1 MGKSCILLQFTDNK
15 FRYQHELTIGVEFG
29 AKTLEINGKNVK
41 IQIWDTAGQ
50 EAFQAITRTYYKG
63 AIGALLVYDITRRET
78 FTHVT
83 KWLDDVRT
91 NSSKN
96 VTVILI
102 GNKKDLEDKRQVSY
116 EEGEAFAKENGLM
129 FLETSAK
136 TAYNV
141 VEAFNLSAQCIL
153 NNIERTGI
161 DPTISSNINLNR
173 GMENVNQGGMNG
185 PNKNACC

>member
-1 MGKSCILLQFTDNK
+1 
-15 FRYQHELTIGVEFG
+15 
-29 AKTLEINGKNVK
+29 
-41 IQIWDTAGQ
+41 
-50 EAFQAITRTYYKG
+50 
-63 AIGALLVYDITRRET
+63 
-78 FTHVT
+78 
-83 KWLDDVRT
+83 
-91 NSSKN
+91 
-96 VTVILI
+96 
-102 GNKKDLEDKRQVSY
+102 
-116 EEGEAFAKENGLM
+116 M

-161 DPTISSNINLNR
+161 DPTISSNINLNK